1 MARREPPA
9 NLSMQIQRIKTAGRR
24 RLLDPASSATIATET
39 QKCQNSNQKLKC
51 SSWETSFLRHLRVF
65 SQWFTKDFSLP

>member
-1 MARREPPA
+1 
-9 NLSMQIQRIKTAGRR
+9 MQGQRVKTAGRR
-24 RLLDPASSATIATET
+24 RLLDSTSSATIANEAK
-39 QKCQNSNQKLKC
+39 KCQNSNQKLKC